1 MASYLSGENEN
12 ALKEGA
18 QFEEYFPQLRI
29 RRILTNNILA
39 GIGLLPK

>member
-12 ALKEGA
+12 GLKQA
-18 QFEEYFPQLRI
+18 AHFEEYFPQIRV